1 MSVVEHLGELRRRL
15 VVSLAAVAVGAV
27 VGFVAYN
34 RILSFLIEP
43 YCDLPRRPPGRCELI
58 VLDPLEG
65 FATRL
70 KVATYTGF
78 FLASPVVL
86 YQLWRFITP
95 GLHPKEKRYAVPFV
109 VASIALFCLG
119 VVIAKFTFPK
129 ALDFLVGVGGPNLQA
144 FFSPA
149 KYLRFVM
156 LVIVAFGVA
165 FEFPVLLVFLQLA
178 GVLSSRRLGA
188 WRRPA
193 VVAIF
198 VVAAVITPS
207 QDPYSLLA
215 MAMPMYLFYE
225 GSILI
230 GRVLKR

>member
-1 MSVVEHLGELRRRL
+1 MPVVEHLGELRRRL

-119 VVIAKFTFPK
+119 VVIARLTFPK

-193 VVAIF
+193 VVVIF
-198 VVAAVITPS
+198 VVAAVITPG
-207 QDPYSLLA
+207 QDPYSMLA
-215 MAMPMYLFYE
+215 MAVPMYLFYE